1 MSYHSLE
8 CLEEHGIAR
17 NDIQKLNAAGESD
30 RRPNK
35 ITLADLQFLS
45 QLVVIVRIFHER
57 VLHDRV
63 GTYKQRNSRRH
74 ESL

>member
-1 MSYHSLE
+1 MELRATTFKSSMLPVSQID
-8 CLEEHGIAR
+8 GR
-17 NDIQKLNAAGESD
+17 T
-30 RRPNK
+30 K